1 MTDIYNLLSYLKS
14 PANWVGKKLTLYKIQ
29 NNRGGGVKKYLLSK
43 QILKDIIELYYGSE
57 EPKQEGKEEGTEV
70 TTPNNTNNTK
80 QHKQHKTTPKNVVLC
95 GGGVVMPELKGKN
108 PELPE
113 NPIIE
118 EETVEDLQEVDGQGQ
133 YTKCHKCKYEGILRF
148 YDSKNNWYCN
158 KCEI

>member
-1 MTDIYNLLSYLKS
+1 
-14 PANWVGKKLTLYKIQ
+14 
-29 NNRGGGVKKYLLSK
+29 
-43 QILKDIIELYYGSE
+43 
-57 EPKQEGKEEGTEV
+57 V